1 MTGRTFWLL
10 ICVSAVFSG
19 ISVAQSVEANSN
31 GTMVQHAAVENSGRP
46 DIPLV
51 QERHPRYR
59 VMPSDILSITFPLS
73 TELNQTSVTVQP
85 DGYISVAN
93 VGTVFVQGLTIP
105 EVTETLKKACA
116 KVLHDPIIVVDVT
129 NFQHA
134 QFVVSGQV
142 GKPGQYDLRTNTS
155 VMEGIAI
162 GGGFLPT
169 AKSQVFLF
177 RRVSLEWMEV
187 KKLNVNALMKGK
199 KLNEDVQLQP
209 GDMLFVPEKFISRF
223 RQYVPY
229 STGAAIG
236 FNPSAVLF

>member
-1 MTGRTFWLL
+1 MTCRACWFL
-10 ICVSAVFSG
+10 ICVLVAYSG
-19 ISVAQSVEANSN
+19 ISVAQSVESSSDRVTA
-31 GTMVQHAAVENSGRP
+31 QHVVAENSGRP
-46 DIPLV
+46 DIPLIPD
-51 QERHPRYR
+51 RHPRYR
-59 VMPSDILSITFPLS
+59 LMPSDVLSITFPLS

-93 VGTVFVQGLTIP
+93 VGTVYVQGQTIP
-105 EVTETLKKACA
+105 EATETLKKACA
-116 KVLHDPIIVVDVT
+116 KILHDPIIVVDVT

-142 GKPGQYDLRTNTS
+142 GKPGQYDLRTNTT

-162 GGGFLPT
+162 GGGFLAT
-169 AKSQVFLF
+169 AKSQIFLF

-187 KKLNVNALMKGK
+187 KKLDVSALMKGK